1 MGLSPVKMQEG
12 VRIKL
17 MSLSS
22 DLKRLWQK
30 NALSSRGTNVCE
42 GINVCKSFFHDS
54 RRCYWP
60 CGHRDVWI
68 SPPSVSKLEK
78 FPIYIRLP

>member
-1 MGLSPVKMQEG
+1 MQLALLKSPNDLQNCKNFLGYIVSKVSTLFGGIVPEVIDMGLSPVKMQEG

-30 NALSSRGTNVCE
+30 NRFV
-42 GINVCKSFFHDS
+42 
-54 RRCYWP
+54 
-60 CGHRDVWI
+60 
-68 SPPSVSKLEK
+68 
-78 FPIYIRLP
+78 